1 MRHFSLFDP
10 RHLSQFVVTP
20 ETQSPQSVAFA
31 MDATETDDVFTVR
44 ADLPGVSKDAIAIE
58 VVGKVVKITANSA
71 RNAATKE
78 GERALRLERHSGEY
92 VRQFR
97 LTQDI
102 EEDAVS
108 AKLENGVLELTLPKK
123 AAVGA
128 KKITIQ

>member
-10 RHLSQFVVTP
+10 RQLAQFVVSP
-20 ETQSPQSVAFA
+20 ELQSAQSAAFA
-31 MDATETDDVFTVR
+31 MDATETDDAFTVR
-44 ADLPGVSKDAIAIE
+44 ADLPGFTKDSIAIE
-58 VVGKVVKITANSA
+58 VVGKVVKISA
-71 RNAATKE
+71 SGERSASTKE
-78 GERALRLERHSGEY
+78 GERALRLERYSGEY

-123 AAVGA
+123 AVTGSR
-128 KKITIQ
+128 KITIQ

>member
-10 RHLSQFVVTP
+10 RHLAQFVASP
-20 ETQSPQSVAFA
+20 EVQSAQAAAFA
-31 MDATETDDVFTVR
+31 MDATETDDAFTVR
-44 ADLPGVSKDAIAIE
+44 ADLPGFTKDSIAIE
-58 VVGKVVKITANSA
+58 VVGKVVKISA
-71 RNAATKE
+71 SGERSAPTKE
-78 GERALRLERHSGEY
+78 GERALRLERYSGEY

-123 AAVGA
+123 AVAGSR
-128 KKITIQ
+128 KITIQ

>member
-10 RHLSQFVVTP
+10 RHLSQFVVSP
-20 ETQSPQSVAFA
+20 EAQSAQSVAFA

-58 VVGKVVKITANSA
+58 VVGKVVKITANSG
-71 RNAATKE
+71 RNVVAKE
-78 GERALRLERHSGEY
+78 GERALRLERFSGEY

-123 AAVGA
+123 TTAGSR
-128 KKITIQ
+128 KITIQ